1 MNTQKLR
8 EALVELKHQRALLD
22 TAIANFEEILSTLDG
37 VAPQTIAAKDKGK
50 NKESYIDLAVRIL
63 EEVGK
68 PMHIVEI
75 AKRVSEIR
83 GKTIPRPSVESSLL
97 RHMQIRG
104 SSARVVKVRPA
115 FFGLPI
121 WKTFT
126 KEPSTLVFKLG
137 EPVAK

>member
-22 TAIANFEEILSTLDG
+22 TAISNFEEILSTLDG
-37 VAPQTIAAKDKGK
+37 VAPQAITKRDDR

-75 AKRVSEIR
+75 AKRVSQIR
-83 GKTIPRPSVESSLL
+83 GKTVPRPSVESSLL

-104 SSARVVKVRPA
+104 VSSRVVKVRPA

-126 KEPSTLVFKLG
+126 KEASNLVFKLA